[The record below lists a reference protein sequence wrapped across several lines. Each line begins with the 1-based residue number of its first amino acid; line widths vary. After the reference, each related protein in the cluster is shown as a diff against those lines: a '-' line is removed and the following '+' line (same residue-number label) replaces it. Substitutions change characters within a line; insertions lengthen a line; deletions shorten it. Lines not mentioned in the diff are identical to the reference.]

1 MRTKL
6 LIFAMIFFLSC
17 GSKRS
22 SDSSNSDSI
31 IRIDLLSEPKAT
43 VTKLS
48 EFAANVEYIPLQ
60 TTKNSLLGEFVLK
73 IVNVDNKFY
82 IRNSGLGGEIM
93 CFNGNGKF
101 LFKLQN
107 LGRGP
112 EEYTSITDF
121 DVSSDNKE
129 LTVLSSVD
137 RKLLV
142 YSISD
147 TGYSFKRSLS
157 MKEPLPL
164 TIGMVPKTDFA
175 FLAIEPWNITAPTL
189 SLVINS
195 TGDTIHHKPNCY
207 GSRQDKRG
215 GFTRTAL
222 IYQSDKI
229 LCFKEYFSDTVFYVD
244 VNEKSFKP
252 RIIFDTHGTLN
263 TPEMMGHPERVG
275 DHVTSIFGINEIS
288 RYVYYYYWENRSF
301 NCRFLDKQTKTIYKL
316 DTGSFLATIANIPR
330 NEDRVKFKDDL
341 NGGPDFNQDIRFLNS
356 HCSGGKMFSL
366 VDAITLKNYVLSED
380 FKNAKI
386 RNPKKKIELKNL
398 ADSINE
404 TDNAVLIVVTPKD

>member
-1 MRTKL
+1 MC
-6 LIFAMIFFLSC
+6 SC

-22 SDSSNSDSI
+22 SVSSHLDSI
-31 IRIDLLSEPKAT
+31 IRIDLLFEPKAT

-60 TTKNSLLGEFVLK
+60 TTKNSLLSEFVLK

-93 CFNGNGKF
+93 CFSEKGKF

-129 LTVLSSVD
+129 LIVLSSID

-164 TIGMVPKTDFA
+164 TIGMVPKTGYA
-175 FLAIEPWNITAPTL
+175 FLAIEPWNFTAPTL
-189 SLVINS
+189 SLLINS
-195 TGDTIHHKPNCY
+195 NGDTVYHKPNCY

-222 IYQSDKI
+222 IYQSEKI
-229 LCFKEYFSDTVFYVD
+229 LCFKECFSDTVFYVD
-244 VNEKSFKP
+244 AKEKSFKP

-263 TPEMMGHPERVG
+263 TPEMVGHPERVG

-301 NCRFLDKQTKTIYKL
+301 NCRFFDKQTKTIYKL
-316 DTGSFLATIANIPR
+316 DTGSFIATIANIPR

-366 VDAITLKNYVLSED
+366 VDAITFKNYVLSED
-380 FKNAKI
+380 FKNVKI